1 MDLRGA
7 RALVT
12 GASSGIGATTAQV
25 LAAEGVVLALCG
37 RRAAVLE
44 RLAEDITASGAPR
57 PVVFSVDLAD
67 RGAAADLGVRA
78 SDALGG
84 VDILVNSAGAF
95 ATGSA
100 AGDDA
105 PERDLFETNYWA
117 PMALTRTLLP
127 GMLRQGR
134 GAVANLTSIATVTPL
149 PSMGCYPASKAA
161 LATATEAL
169 RIELEG
175 SGVNVVLVFLG
186 SVKTP
191 MHEQASQPY
200 GTALRWMPLGRPQVA
215 ARLIVAAI
223 RQERATVIYP
233 RSVATIRWLP
243 TISSWV
249 SSRLMLPLLLGRGQH
264 KSSHLPK
271 SDILG

>member
-1 MDLRGA
+1 
-7 RALVT
+7 
-12 GASSGIGATTAQV
+12 
-25 LAAEGVVLALCG
+25 
-37 RRAAVLE
+37 VLE
-44 RLAEDITASGAPR
+44 RLADDIAARGGPR
-57 PVVFSVDLAD
+57 PVVLPVDLHS
-67 RGAAADLGVRA
+67 RGAAAELGVRA

-95 ATGSA
+95 APGSA

-105 PERDLFETNYWA
+105 AERDLFETNYWA

-127 GMLRQGR
+127 GMLGQRW

-161 LATATEAL
+161 LATATEGL

-175 SGVNVVLVFLG
+175 SGVNIVSIFLG
-186 SVKTP
+186 SVDTP
-191 MHEQASQPY
+191 MHEQASRPY
-200 GTALRWMPLGRPQVA
+200 GAVLRWMPLGRPQVA
-215 ARLIVAAI
+215 ARLIVGAI

-243 TISSWV
+243 AISSWV
-249 SSRLMLPLLLGRGQH
+249 SSRLMLPLLLGHGQH
-264 KSSHLPK
+264 KRESSGALAR
-271 SDILG
+271 

>member
-12 GASSGIGATTAQV
+12 GASSGIGAATAQV
-25 LAAEGVVLALCG
+25 LAADGALLALSG
-37 RRAAVLE
+37 RRGAVLE
-44 RLAEDITASGAPR
+44 DLADGIAAREGPR
-57 PVVFSVDLAD
+57 PVVFPADLRT
-67 RGAAADLGVRA
+67 RGAAAELGARA
-78 SDALGG
+78 SEALGG

-95 ATGSA
+95 ETGSA

-105 PERDLFETNYWA
+105 AERDLFETNYWA
-117 PMALTRTLLP
+117 PMALTRSLLP
-127 GMLRQGR
+127 GMLKQRR

-169 RIELEG
+169 RIELER

-186 SVKTP
+186 SVNTP

-223 RQERATVIYP
+223 RRERATVIYP

-249 SSRLMLPLLLGRGQH
+249 SSRLMLPLLLGRGHAMSQR
-264 KSSHLPK
+264 ST
-271 SDILG
+271 GV

>member
-12 GASSGIGATTAQV
+12 GASSGIGAATAQV
-25 LAAEGVVLALCG
+25 LAAAGALVALSG
-37 RRAAVLE
+37 RRGAVLE
-44 RLAEDITASGAPR
+44 ELADGIAARGRPR
-57 PVVFSVDLAD
+57 PVVFP
-67 RGAAADLGVRA
+67 ADLRTRGVAAELGARA
-78 SDALGG
+78 SEALGG

-95 ATGSA
+95 ETGSA

-105 PERDLFETNYWA
+105 AERDLFETNYWA

-127 GMLRQGR
+127 GMLKQGR

-169 RIELEG
+169 RIELER

-186 SVKTP
+186 SVNTP

-249 SSRLMLPLLLGRGQH
+249 SSRLMLPLLLGRGNRLSQR
-264 KSSHLPK
+264 ST
-271 SDILG
+271 GV

>member
-12 GASSGIGATTAQV
+12 GASSGIGAATARV
-25 LAAEGVVLALCG
+25 LAAEGVVLALSG
-37 RRAAVLE
+37 RRLAVLE
-44 RLAEDITASGAPR
+44 ELADGIAARGAIR
-57 PVVFSVDLAD
+57 PVALSADLRS
-67 RGAAADLGVRA
+67 RGAAAELGARA
-78 SDALGG
+78 SEALGA

-95 ATGSA
+95 ERGSA

-117 PMALTRTLLP
+117 PMALTRKLLP
-127 GMLRQGR
+127 VMLTKGR
-134 GAVANLTSIATVTPL
+134 GAVVNVTSIATVTPL

-175 SGVNVVLVFLG
+175 SGVNVLLVFLG
-186 SVKTP
+186 GVNTP
-191 MHEQASQPY
+191 MHEQATRSY
-200 GTALRWMPLGRPQVA
+200 GTALRWMPLGRPEVV

-223 RQERATVIYP
+223 RREHATVIYP

-243 TISSWV
+243 IVSGWV
-249 SSRLMLPLLLGRGQH
+249 SARLVLPLLLGRGHQRSVH
-264 KSSHLPK
+264 QPES
-271 SDILG
+271 